1 MHHWWLKIEESEPF
15 VTAQNF
21 LNEQEIVEI
30 IKIGK
35 DANLSDIEEG
45 KIGGRSKNNELDLEY
60 RRSSISWIRSDV
72 KENSWIFAKITDAI
86 NDINSQFFNYDLDL
100 IQGLQFSEYG
110 EKDNGFYGKHVDT
123 SYRSYRTRK
132 LSFSVQLSDSNSY
145 EGGDLK
151 LYLSNST
158 EASRTKGDLI
168 VFPSYTLHEVT
179 PVTKGTRYSL
189 VGWAQG
195 PKFR

>member
-21 LNEQEIVEI
+21 LNDQEIEEI
-30 IKIGK
+30 IRIGK
-35 DANLSDIEEG
+35 NPELSDIEQG
-45 KIGGRSKNNELDLEY
+45 KLGGRTEHLQLDLDY
-60 RRSSISWIRSDV
+60 RRSSISWLRADIKD
-72 KENSWIFAKITDAI
+72 NAWIFAKITDALL
-86 NDINSQFFNYDLDL
+86 DINSQFFNYDIDL
-100 IQGLQFSEYG
+100 IQSLQFTEYT
-110 EKDNGFYGKHVDT
+110 EKDKGCYGKHVDT

-132 LSFSVQLSDSNSY
+132 LSFSIQLSDNKSY
-145 EGGDLK
+145 EGGDLN

-158 EASRTKGDLI
+158 SASRTKGDLI

-179 PVTKGTRYSL
+179 PVTRGTRYSL

-195 PKFR
+195 PKFK